1 MFVGEYDRSVD
12 GNGRVALPA
21 DFRDELSGQCY
32 LTADPEGCVTI
43 MSAAAFE
50 QAAAEL
56 LEQVK
61 AGRVSPSSSRAFAAK
76 TSVATIDKQGR
87 ITIED
92 QLRRHA
98 GLRPGGDAVIVGR
111 LTSLELWRDSRYSRI
126 RSEDDVEQ
134 RVRHWDDEDDE

>member
-43 MSAAAFE
+43 MSAAVFE

-56 LEQVK
+56 LERVK
-61 AGRVSPSSSRAFAAK
+61 AGRASESAPRAFAAK

-87 ITIED
+87 ITIDD

-98 GLRPGGDAVIVGR
+98 GLRAGGGAVIVGV
-111 LTSLELWRDSRYSRI
+111 LHNLELWRDSRYARI

-134 RVRHWDDEDDE
+134 RVRQWDDEDDG

>member
-43 MSAAAFE
+43 MSAAVFE
-50 QAAAEL
+50 QAADEL

-61 AGRVSPSSSRAFAAK
+61 VGRASESSPRAFGAK
-76 TSVATIDKQGR
+76 TTVATIDKQGR
-87 ITIED
+87 ITIDEA
-92 QLRRHA
+92 LRRHA
-98 GLRPGGDAVIVGR
+98 GLRPGGSAVIAGA
-111 LTSLELWRDSRYSRI
+111 LKSLELWRDTRYRRI

-134 RVRHWDDEDDE
+134 RVRHWDDEEDA